1 MNREFT
7 TVIDMVGRTCIRR
20 CDNERFIFLF
30 PKDNSCKEFIMY
42 NMNKFN
48 QHKGFIPDTPVMLPT
63 IIKEEN
69 FVPGCQSSVW
79 VTHEYTDNTLQY
91 FAHSDSKLV
100 KGLLHILTEAFS
112 GYHPNDMLQFNTA
125 SIQKIPLG
133 AQLSMQ
139 RQIGMMSVFKRFQQI
154 AKQYTASA

>member
-1 MNREFT
+1 MIATIEPIVETLEALETDLDRYEYLMELGDSLLS
-7 TVIDMVGRTCIRR
+7 VS
-20 CDNERFIFLF
+20 E
-30 PKDNSCKEFIMY
+30 E
-42 NMNKFN
+42 
-48 QHKGFIPDTPVMLPT
+48 Q

>member
-7 TVIDMVGRTCIRR
+7 TIIDMVGRTCIRR

-69 FVPGCQSSVW
+69 FADVIRVDWSAKKADLKFSEIDTTSQEWKEIVKA
-79 VTHEYTDNTLQY
+79 DKMA
-91 FAHSDSKLV
+91 FAK
-100 KGLLHILTEAFS
+100 K
-112 GYHPNDMLQFNTA
+112 
-125 SIQKIPLG
+125 QKNRG
-133 AQLSMQ
+133 
-139 RQIGMMSVFKRFQQI
+139 F
-154 AKQYTASA
+154 